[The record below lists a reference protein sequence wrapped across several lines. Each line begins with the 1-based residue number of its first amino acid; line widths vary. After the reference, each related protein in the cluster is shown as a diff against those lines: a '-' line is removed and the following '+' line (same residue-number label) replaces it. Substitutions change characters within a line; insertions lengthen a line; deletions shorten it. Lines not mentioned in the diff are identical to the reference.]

1 MFNSGRQYN
10 NGNNVNVNTRLYTS
24 YSDTAM
30 VVMGAWNSQLSLK
43 VHPFKGL
50 NAEGVRQYA
59 QDNTEI
65 INTSITV
72 DNAHAL
78 IEAIDSTFQPA
89 VDNKTEAS
97 VGIQIGTG
105 DHKKSL
111 TLSTDGNEI
120 YLIIAIG
127 VDDNGVAQESNIIKH
142 KFNKRS
148 YVIDYNPL
156 TGSGT
161 EVMANVD
168 YDSFVAK
175 VRAIEN
181 LVPTI
186 AHSINYSNQ
195 LRQSYSSRNVNQN
208 NYGGNNYQAPT
219 SNYGAGDMSD
229 FLPMN

>member
-1 MFNSGRQYN
+1 MFNTGRQYN

-78 IEAIDSTFQPA
+78 IEAIDSVFQPA
-89 VDNKTEAS
+89 VDEKKEAS

-111 TLSTDGNEI
+111 TLSTDGQEI

-148 YVIDYNPL
+148 YVVDYNPA

-161 EVMANVD
+161 EVMANTD

-181 LVPTI
+181 LTPTI

-195 LRQSYSSRNVNQN
+195 LRQSYSSRNANQN

-219 SNYGAGDMSD
+219 TNYGGGDMSD

>member
-1 MFNSGRQYN
+1 MFNSRQTYN
-10 NGNNVNVNTRLYTS
+10 NGNTVNVNTRLYTS

-43 VHPFKGL
+43 IHPFKGL
-50 NAEGVRQYA
+50 NADGVRQYA

-65 INTSITV
+65 INTSITI

-78 IEAIDSTFQPA
+78 IEAIDNTFDAA
-89 VDNKTEAS
+89 VKEKREES
-97 VGIQIGTG
+97 VAIQIGNG
-105 DHKKSL
+105 ENKKSL
-111 TLSTDGNEI
+111 TLSTDGSDI

-127 VDDNGVAQESNIIKH
+127 IDDNGVASEQNIIRH

-148 YVIDYNPL
+148 YVIGYDPE
-156 TGSGT
+156 TGGGV
-161 EVMANVD
+161 EVLANSD

-175 VRAIEN
+175 IRSIED
-181 LVPTI
+181 LSPTI

-195 LRQSYSSRNVNQN
+195 LKQSYSSRNANQN
-208 NYGGNNYQAPT
+208 NYSNNYSAPT
-219 SNYGAGDMSD
+219 TNFTGGEMSD